1 MPENDAIH
9 PGVRLFSGD
18 SVSPVHRCDENDEA
32 VAQEHEYKF
41 GADSG
46 WTQGISRQAGA

>member
-1 MPENDAIH
+1 MPENNAVR
-9 PGVRLFSGD
+9 PSVRLLSGD
-18 SVSPVHRCDENDEA
+18 SVSPVHRRDENDEA
-32 VAQEHEYKF
+32 VAQEHEYKL